1 MPFVVDMNITQFIIG
16 IQQQHFSVNQFWSD
30 LFLLYKMLVQIQCI
44 HVCTVFVIS
53 LMIF

>member
-1 MPFVVDMNITQFIIG
+1 MPFVVDMNITLFIIG

-44 HVCTVFVIS
+44 HVCTFFVIC